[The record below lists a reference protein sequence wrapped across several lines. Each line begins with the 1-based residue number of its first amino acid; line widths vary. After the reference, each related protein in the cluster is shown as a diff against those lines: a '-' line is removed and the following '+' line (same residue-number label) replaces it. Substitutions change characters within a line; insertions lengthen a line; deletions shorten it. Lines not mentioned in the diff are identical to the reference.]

1 MPWTYFGCVK
11 FDPSLCTIDI
21 LGSTEVLVCV
31 CQYFFG
37 RGEESCF
44 LPPHIREGEG
54 GLNKGGG
61 GGGFLSKSLRIAA
74 EVEKVGQYCVSR
86 TGPAYFFLCANTQKT
101 GFCNNM
107 TTSIMFIF
115 GTSMCI
121 YLILRRLKRAGS
133 VCLFLCFL
141 NLCQFAWHRWRI
153 S

>member
-1 MPWTYFGCVK
+1 MNVLWVCKIRPLLMYYRHTRKHRSSGVCM
-11 FDPSLCTIDI
+11 SI
-21 LGSTEVLVCV
+21 LLWEGGGKL
-31 CQYFFG
+31 FFAPFILERG
-37 RGEESCF
+37 RGK
-44 LPPHIREGEG
+44 EGV
-54 GLNKGGG
+54 LIKGEV
-61 GGGFLSKSLRIAA
+61 GGFLSKSLRIAA

-141 NLCQFAWHRWRI
+141 NLCQFA
-153 S
+153 

>member
-1 MPWTYFGCVK
+1 MYVNT
-11 FDPSLCTIDI
+11 SL
-21 LGSTEVLVCV
+21 GG
-31 CQYFFG
+31 G
-37 RGEESCF
+37 RKAVFCP
-44 LPPHIREGEG
+44 LHIREREGEG
-54 GLNKGGG
+54 GGLNKGEV
-61 GGGFLSKSLRIAA
+61 GGFLSKSLRIAA
-74 EVEKVGQYCVSR
+74 EVVKVGQYCVSR

-141 NLCQFAWHRWRI
+141 NLCQFA
-153 S
+153 

>member
-1 MPWTYFGCVK
+1 MYVNT
-11 FDPSLCTIDI
+11 SLGGGRKAVFCPLI
-21 LGSTEVLVCV
+21 LES
-31 CQYFFG
+31 G
-37 RGEESCF
+37 RGK
-44 LPPHIREGEG
+44 EGV
-54 GLNKGGG
+54 LIKGEV
-61 GGGFLSKSLRIAA
+61 GGFLSKSLRIAA

-115 GTSMCI
+115 GTSKCI

-141 NLCQFAWHRWRI
+141 NLCQFA
-153 S
+153 

>member
-1 MPWTYFGCVK
+1 MYVNT
-11 FDPSLCTIDI
+11 SL
-21 LGSTEVLVCV
+21 GG
-31 CQYFFG
+31 G
-37 RGEESCF
+37 RKAVFC
-44 LPPHIREGEG
+44 PPHIREREGEGG

-141 NLCQFAWHRWRI
+141 NLCQFA
-153 S
+153 